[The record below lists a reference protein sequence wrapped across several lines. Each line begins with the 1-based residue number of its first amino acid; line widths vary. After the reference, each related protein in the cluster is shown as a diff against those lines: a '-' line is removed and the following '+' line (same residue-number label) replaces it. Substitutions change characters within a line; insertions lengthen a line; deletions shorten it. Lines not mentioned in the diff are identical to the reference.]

1 MAILQLSEAGE
12 LAYLQ
17 SKWWASSCIA
27 DKAKAAAAQPHGF
40 KGMFVVLAL
49 GLTLGTLLAILEL
62 ASRSRSSAAEQK
74 VGSQH
79 RRRILFLRV
88 VRLKQGC
95 PNVFVEST
103 YRKMKDARATF
114 QFFYFMKRAKTNPS
128 SNFAIG
134 FT

>member
-74 VGSQH
+74 VGSHH
-79 RRRILFLRV
+79 RRHILFLRV

-95 PNVFVEST
+95 PN
-103 YRKMKDARATF
+103 
-114 QFFYFMKRAKTNPS
+114 FFL
-128 SNFAIG
+128 
-134 FT
+134 